1 MRTKWDNRKI
11 VAVAQVFFLPSPS
24 SLLKLPIMSA
34 TVGGKE
40 VTAILKC
47 CLDQCRRM
55 EKLVKYVFFVEKTV
69 ERILLYSFWLAVYL
83 FKLINQKIY
92 CKISKYLVNR
102 EASNHSSV
110 ECLRETRNKVRISSI
125 IYYNYWDNFH
135 FVYRNGFSSIL
146 RLTYRHI

>member
-55 EKLVKYVFFVEKTV
+55 EKLVEYVFFVEKTV
-69 ERILLYSFWLAVYL
+69 ERILLYSF
-83 FKLINQKIY
+83 
-92 CKISKYLVNR
+92 
-102 EASNHSSV
+102 
-110 ECLRETRNKVRISSI
+110 
-125 IYYNYWDNFH
+125 
-135 FVYRNGFSSIL
+135 
-146 RLTYRHI
+146 